1 MLDSG
6 NYLST
11 EPGFLLSRLI
21 KQYQTQ
27 DKIVIA
33 YDFDDTVRPYY
44 SAGCIEVQSV
54 LRMSKKVLNPYFI
67 VFTSNNNHDDIK
79 RFLDEENIP
88 YDSINENAPF
98 VDFIK
103 SGDKLFYNVLLDD
116 KSGLGEVVKT
126 LKTLNRLVLNK
137 IITKEKE

>member
-1 MLDSG
+1 MLASCD
-6 NYLST
+6 YLST

-21 KQYQTQ
+21 EQYQTQ

-44 SAGCIEVQSV
+44 SADCIEVQSV
-54 LRMSKKVLNPYFI
+54 LRMCKKILNPYFI

-116 KSGLGEVVKT
+116 KSGLGEVVQT

-137 IITKEKE
+137 KITKEKE